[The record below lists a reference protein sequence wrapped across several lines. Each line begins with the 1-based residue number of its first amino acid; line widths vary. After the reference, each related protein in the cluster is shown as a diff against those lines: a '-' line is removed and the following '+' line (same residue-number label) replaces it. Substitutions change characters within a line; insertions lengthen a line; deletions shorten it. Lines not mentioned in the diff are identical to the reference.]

1 MLLKMRRHVLLK
13 DGEKEIQLCVK
24 HLFEQEREQGFALS
38 RVVVKQGPSGMI
50 LQEN

>member
-1 MLLKMRRHVLLK
+1 MLLK